1 MKKQSIYIVD
11 DHQIIID
18 GLKGIISSFNDLII
32 AGEANDVEKASVE
45 IERLQPDIA
54 LLDIRIPQGTEG
66 LKLLQWVVK
75 KKLATKVIILSMHH
89 DIRLINDARN
99 YGAKG
104 YLLKNTGKDELFLA
118 IHTVL
123 KGGAYFY
130 EPPALEDAQQIV
142 FTPKEQEVIKL
153 IIAGKSSQEISSELN
168 ISDETVKVHRRNI
181 RSKTGTTNTIELL
194 KKLAALGF
202 TY

>member
-1 MKKQSIYIVD
+1 MRKQTIYIVD

-18 GLKGIISSFNDLII
+18 GLKGIIGSFNDIII
-32 AGEANDVEKASVE
+32 AGEANDVEKASAE

-54 LLDIRIPQGTEG
+54 LIDIRVPQGTEG
-66 LKLLQWVVK
+66 LKLLQWIVK
-75 KKLATKVIILSMHH
+75 KKLSTKVIILSMHH
-89 DIRLINDARN
+89 DIRLINDVKN

-118 IHTVL
+118 IQTVV
-123 KGGAYFY
+123 KGGSFFY
-130 EPPALEDAQQIV
+130 EPPIVEDVKQII

>member
-89 DIRLINDARN
+89 DIRLTNDARN

-123 KGGAYFY
+123 KGGTYFY